1 MNPSPHASAPAGTS
15 RSATIGVVTAAGAAV
30 LWGFGTIVTHV
41 VLDRGVSVAAF
52 TLIEIGT
59 SVVFLAIMCRI
70 LRTGWL
76 SPREHWRIGL
86 LGVLEPGLTY
96 LIMNWGLAHTSVTHA
111 SLIGATQ
118 PLMIALL
125 AWVLIRSP
133 LPVRLFLPMGT
144 ALIGTIIVVAANA
157 DSSGATWLGDA
168 AVALGF
174 VFASLYV
181 VGSSRFV
188 ADHPPL
194 AVTFLQQLFAYAVIA
209 PPLLLLTAIGGVGH
223 AEPAGVWF
231 AVPVIGIATSS
242 LTFWLYLTSL
252 RHVSPGT
259 TAQFLAL
266 IPVTGFLGAVFIL
279 GEETST
285 AAFAGAAVVLVSL
298 LAIARMEHRAEL
310 ELVAENG

>member
-1 MNPSPHASAPAGTS
+1 VSSNPGSGSTGPP
-15 RSATIGVVTAAGAAV
+15 RSATVGVATAASAAV
-30 LWGFGTIVTHV
+30 LWGLGTVASHV
-41 VLDRGVSVAAF
+41 VLERGVSVAAF

-59 SVVFLAIMCRI
+59 SVVFLAVMCRI

-96 LIMNWGLAHTSVTHA
+96 LVMNWGIAHTSVTHA
-111 SLIGATQ
+111 SLIGATE

-144 ALIGTIIVVAANA
+144 ALIGTILVVTVNA

-174 VFASLYV
+174 VFASLYA

-194 AVTFLQQLFAYAVIA
+194 AVTFLQQLCAYAVIA
-209 PPLLLLTAIGGVGH
+209 PPLLIITAIGGVGT
-223 AEPAGVWF
+223 ADLGTTWI
-231 AVPVIGIATSS
+231 AVPIIGIASS
-242 LTFWLYLTSL
+242 SVTFWLYLTSL

-285 AAFAGAAVVLVSL
+285 PAFIGAAIVLVSL
-298 LAIARMEHRAEL
+298 VTIARMEHRAEI
-310 ELVAENG
+310 EAYAEA

>member
-1 MNPSPHASAPAGTS
+1 MTTLPAPGPGGPN

-30 LWGFGTIVTHV
+30 LWGLGNIATHIV
-41 VLDRGVSVAAF
+41 LERGVSVAAF

-59 SVVFLAIMCRI
+59 SVAFLAVMCRI

-76 SPREHWRIGL
+76 SPRQHWRIGL

-96 LIMNWGLAHTSVTHA
+96 LVMNWGLAHTSVTHA
-111 SLIGATQ
+111 SLIGATE

-125 AWVLIRSP
+125 AWLLIRSP

-144 ALIGTIIVVAANA
+144 ALIGTVIVVTVNA

-174 VFASLYV
+174 VFASLYA

-194 AVTFLQQLFAYAVIA
+194 AVTFLQQVYAYAVIG
-209 PPLLLLTAIGGVGH
+209 PPLLILTAVGGVGT
-223 AEPAGVWF
+223 AEATTTWI
-231 AVPVIGIATSS
+231 AVPIIGIATSS

-285 AAFAGAAVVLVSL
+285 PAFIGAAIVLVSL
-298 LAIARMEHRAEL
+298 VTIARMEHRAEV
-310 ELVAENG
+310 EAYAEAV

>member
-1 MNPSPHASAPAGTS
+1 VTTLPAPGS
-15 RSATIGVVTAAGAAV
+15 VGPPRSATVGVVTAAGAAV
-30 LWGFGTIVTHV
+30 LWGLGNIATHV
-41 VLDRGVSVAAF
+41 VLERGVSVAAF

-59 SVVFLAIMCRI
+59 SVLFLAVMCRI

-96 LIMNWGLAHTSVTHA
+96 LVMNWGLAHTSVTHA
-111 SLIGATQ
+111 SLIGATE

-125 AWVLIRSP
+125 AWLLIRSP

-144 ALIGTIIVVAANA
+144 ALIGTVIVVTVNA

-174 VFASLYV
+174 VFASLYA

-194 AVTFLQQLFAYAVIA
+194 AVTFLQQMCAYVVIG
-209 PPLLLLTAIGGVGH
+209 PPLLVLTAVGGVGT
-223 AEPAGVWF
+223 ADGATTWLF
-231 AVPVIGIATSS
+231 VPIIGIATSS

-285 AAFAGAAVVLVSL
+285 PAFIGAAIVLVSL
-298 LAIARMEHRAEL
+298 VTIARMEHRAEV
-310 ELVAENG
+310 EAYAEAV